1 MSAPPHVRPAPPHPR
16 LGAIAVLLRPGAAL
30 LVQRGKAPGAG
41 HWGFPGGHVEW
52 GETAIAAALRE
63 LREETGL
70 SARATGYLTCVD
82 VLHGAGDG
90 PVTTHYLLAAVLC
103 HAPAGTLRAADDA
116 ADARWVDFGQI
127 ETGGLP
133 LLANVPEVLAL
144 ARSRAGI

>member
-1 MSAPPHVRPAPPHPR
+1 MSAASPHPR

-52 GETAIAAALRE
+52 GETARAAALRE

-70 SARATGYLTCVD
+70 TAEASGYLTCVD
-82 VLHGAGDG
+82 VIHGEAPG

-103 HAPAGTLRAADDA
+103 HSPSGTLRAADDA
-116 ADARWVDFGQI
+116 ADARWVTFEQI
-127 ETGGLP
+127 ETAALP
-133 LLANVPEVLAL
+133 LLPKVLEVLSL
-144 ARSRAGI
+144 ARVSAGL